1 MMKYNSAESHL
12 EWCQYCV
19 FYSSIL

>member
-1 MMKYNSAESHL
+1 MSKYNSAESHL